1 MKKIL
6 ALVMMM
12 SLGMFALCG
21 CGGNT
26 DDQQNNDNNISNN
39 ALSAQLAMQFTDL
52 VATNPNA
59 SGEEIAD
66 MLIAGDLLNGR
77 DLSTYNMLDTEFMV
91 GFDADFAPAPFEK
104 ATYIQTYSN
113 DVFAGYIYQLA
124 DGADTKAFAEYLE
137 QHADADWSGAH
148 ADQMTTAEAG
158 NLVFFVMLCEAAPEQ
173 TDYNQQLIDRF
184 LDYMSNNSDTSAE
197 SIANHICGIEGFPL
211 ELSAVP
217 VEPGYLAGL
226 DEFTQFN
233 DGAAF
238 APMIG
243 SIPFMGYVFMLDAD
257 VSAGDVVDAIK
268 AQANLAWNVCTEA
281 DVLLT
286 STYQDA
292 ERNAVLVIMA
302 PETY

>member
-12 SLGMFALCG
+12 SLGLFALCG
-21 CGGNT
+21 CGGNV
-26 DDQQNNDNNISNN
+26 DDNNDNWVPSN
-39 ALSAQLAMQFTDL
+39 ALSEQLAAQFTDL
-52 VATNPNA
+52 VAANPNA

-77 DLSTYNMLDTEFMV
+77 DLSTYNMIDTEFMV

-104 ATYIQTYSN
+104 ATYIQTYGN
-113 DVFAGYIYQLA
+113 DVFAGYVYQLA
-124 DGADTKAFAEYLE
+124 DGADAKAFAEYLE
-137 QHADADWSGAH
+137 QHADVDWSGAH
-148 ADQMTTAEAG
+148 ADQVTTAAAE
-158 NLVFFVMLCEAAPEQ
+158 NLVFFVMLSEDTPEQ
-173 TDYNQQLIDRF
+173 PDYNEQLVDRF
-184 LDYMSNNSDTSAE
+184 LTYMNEESDTSAE
-197 SIANHICGIEGFPL
+197 SIAAYICGINGFPID
-211 ELSAVP
+211 LSAAP

-226 DEFTQFN
+226 DEFTDFA

-243 SIPFMGYVFMLDAD
+243 SIPFMGYVFLLDAD
-257 VSAGDVVDAIK
+257 VNANDVIDTIK

-286 STYQDA
+286 ATHQDRG
-292 ERNAVLVIMA
+292 RNAVLVIMA

>member
-6 ALVMMM
+6 ALVIMM
-12 SLGMFALCG
+12 SLGLFALCG

-26 DDQQNNDNNISNN
+26 NNNQQNNDNISSN
-39 ALSAQLAMQFTDL
+39 ALANQLAVQFADL
-52 VATNPNA
+52 VAANPDA
-59 SGEEIAD
+59 TGEELAD

-77 DLSTYNMLDTEFMV
+77 DLSTYNMIDTEFMV
-91 GFDADFAPAPFEK
+91 GFDADFTPAPFEK
-104 ATYIQTYSN
+104 ATCIQTYGN
-113 DVFAGYIYQLA
+113 DVFLGYIYQLA
-124 DGADTKAFAEYLE
+124 SGADTHAFAEYLE

-148 ADQMTTAEAG
+148 ADELATATSG
-158 NLVFFVMLCEAAPEQ
+158 NLVFYVMLSEAAPEQ
-173 TDYNQQLIDRF
+173 PDYNQQLLDHF
-184 LDYMSNNSDTSAE
+184 LAYMGSNSDTSAE
-197 SIANHICGIEGFPL
+197 GIANHICGIEDFPL
-211 ELSAVP
+211 DLSAMA

-257 VSAGDVVDAIK
+257 ANAGDVVDTIK

-286 STYQDA
+286 TTYQDA
-292 ERNAVLVIMA
+292 ERNAVLVLMA